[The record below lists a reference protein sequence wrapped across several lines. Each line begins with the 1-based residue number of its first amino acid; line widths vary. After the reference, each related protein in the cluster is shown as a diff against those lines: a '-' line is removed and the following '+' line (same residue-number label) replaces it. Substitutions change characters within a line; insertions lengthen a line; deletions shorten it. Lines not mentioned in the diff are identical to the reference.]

1 MAYTCGCEVNKC
13 QGFSFWDNI
22 DQMAH
27 FYLGP
32 YSTKFCL
39 ILLKF
44 WPEVASNKT
53 NTVFG
58 KSIKIYFAPF
68 WGPIYCPKTKNQKPK
83 SHNSSKI
90 KQKKKK
96 KKKMRL
102 NCRVFQIAI
111 RNGEGGIRNFAG
123 GEYFHRAVRAW
134 GGVLFTIRT
143 FFKARNRFLILNI
156 NWNQN

>member
-1 MAYTCGCEVNKC
+1 MFTPSFNLWATVQDFVKWKTLLRYIFMVIFIRMAYTCGCEVNKC
-13 QGFSFWDNI
+13 QGFSFWNNI

-58 KSIKIYFAPF
+58 KSIKIFYFGLNGTKPNLLF
-68 WGPIYCPKTKNQKPK
+68 CSILGPNLLPKNEKPK
-83 SHNSSKI
+83 AKI
-90 KQKKKK
+90 
-96 KKKMRL
+96 
-102 NCRVFQIAI
+102 
-111 RNGEGGIRNFAG
+111 
-123 GEYFHRAVRAW
+123 
-134 GGVLFTIRT
+134 T
-143 FFKARNRFLILNI
+143 
-156 NWNQN
+156 